1 LDFSFTKKQIEF
13 KQKVIDF
20 ATSAFD
26 KDHVDAD
33 KNCSFSKEDWQ
44 KCADFG
50 IQGLLIP
57 KKYGGRNEDID
68 FLTAIYAMEGLGY
81 GSNDNGLLFGIN
93 AQMWT
98 VQLPLVQFGTTHQK
112 KMILPELASGMSI
125 ACHALTEPDA
135 GSDVFSMQT
144 TATKVEGGYILNG
157 HKRLITLGPIAD
169 FSLVFAVT
177 NPAVGKW
184 GLSAFFVKKGT
195 PGYTT
200 SANKPKMGMRTV
212 PIGDLFFEDCF
223 VSDENRLG
231 KEGAGWSIINHSLE
245 YDRCGVFAS
254 QLGAMERQLE
264 ASIAFVKK
272 RKQYDKTIG
281 EFQSVSNRI
290 ANMKL
295 RLESSRLHLYRVAW
309 LKSQNKSAV
318 LESALLKLQISEDFV
333 TSSMD
338 AIRNQGGSAYLTENE
353 TERDL
358 RDAIGGVIY
367 AGTSDIQRN
376 IISKL
381 LGL

>member
-1 LDFSFTKKQIEF
+1 
-13 KQKVIDF
+13 
-20 ATSAFD
+20 
-26 KDHVDAD
+26 
-33 KNCSFSKEDWQ
+33 
-44 KCADFG
+44 
-50 IQGLLIP
+50 
-57 KKYGGRNEDID
+57 
-68 FLTAIYAMEGLGY
+68 
-81 GSNDNGLLFGIN
+81 
-93 AQMWT
+93 
-98 VQLPLVQFGTTHQK
+98 
-112 KMILPELASGMSI
+112 
-125 ACHALTEPDA
+125 
-135 GSDVFSMQT
+135 
-144 TATKVEGGYILNG
+144 
-157 HKRLITLGPIAD
+157 
-169 FSLVFAVT
+169 
-177 NPAVGKW
+177 
-184 GLSAFFVKKGT
+184 
-195 PGYTT
+195 
-200 SANKPKMGMRTV
+200 
-212 PIGDLFFEDCF
+212 
-223 VSDENRLG
+223 
-231 KEGAGWSIINHSLE
+231 
-245 YDRCGVFAS
+245 
-254 QLGAMERQLE
+254 MERQLE

>member
-1 LDFSFTKKQIEF
+1 LDFSLTD
-13 KQKVIDF
+13 KQKAFKEDVITF
-20 ATSAFD
+20 AKA
-26 KDHVDAD
+26 HLRNNVVERDAA
-33 KNCSFSKEDWQ
+33 CEFSKEDWQ
-44 KCADFG
+44 KCADYG

-57 KKYGGRNEDID
+57 KRYGGRNEEID
-68 FLTAIYAMEGLGY
+68 FLTAVIVLEGLGY
-81 GSNDNGLLFGIN
+81 GSLDNGLLFGIN

-98 VQLPLVQFGTTHQK
+98 VQLPIAHFGSESQK
-112 KMILPELASGMSI
+112 KKFLPRLASGNTI
-125 ACHALTEPDA
+125 ACHALTEPNA
-135 GSDVFSMQT
+135 GSDIFNMEM
-144 TATKVEGGYILNG
+144 TATKIDGGYILNG
-157 HKRLITLGPIAD
+157 QKRLITLGPIAD
-169 FSLVFAVT
+169 FCLVFAVT

-184 GLSAFFVKKGT
+184 GLSAFIVEKDTVGFKV
-195 PGYTT
+195 
-200 SANKPKMGMRTV
+200 SENKPKMGMRTV

-223 VSDENRLG
+223 ISEENRLG
-231 KEGAGWSIINHSLE
+231 AEGAGWSIINHSLE

-264 ASIAFVKK
+264 TSISFVKN
-272 RKQYDKTIG
+272 RKQFGQSVG

-295 RLESSRLHLYRVAW
+295 RLESSKLHLYRVAW
-309 LKSQNKSAV
+309 LKNENKSAV
-318 LESALLKLQISEDFV
+318 MESALLKLQVSEDFV

-338 AIRNQGGSAYLTENE
+338 AIRNHGGSAYLTKNE
-353 TERDL
+353 IERDL